1 MKIFVELRKRTYYRG
16 GYISTSLLVA
26 LDDISRVIEC
36 EDDRDLSNLVTKDGK
51 VHNLNERYM
60 DVVRKIKNAT
70 EESEEA

>member
-1 MKIFVELRKRTYYRG
+1 MKNFVELRKRTYYRG
-16 GYISTSLLVA
+16 GYISTSILVA
-26 LDDISRVIEC
+26 IDDISRVIEC

-51 VHNLNERYM
+51 VQTLNERYM

>member
-1 MKIFVELRKRTYYRG
+1 MKNFVELRKRTYYRG

-26 LDDISRVIEC
+26 LGDISRVFEC

>member
-1 MKIFVELRKRTYYRG
+1 MKNFVELRKRTYYRG

-60 DVVRKIKNAT
+60 DVARKIKNAT

>member
-1 MKIFVELRKRTYYRG
+1 MKNFVELRKRSYYRG
-16 GYISTSLLVA
+16 GYITTPMLVA
-26 LDDISRVIEC
+26 VDDISRVIEC
-36 EDDRDLSNLVTKDGK
+36 EDDRDFSNLVTKDGK

>member
-1 MKIFVELRKRTYYRG
+1 MKNFVELRKRTYYRG

-26 LDDISRVIEC
+26 LGDISRVIEC

-70 EESEEA
+70 EESEEV

>member
-1 MKIFVELRKRTYYRG
+1 MKNFVELRKRTYYRG

-26 LDDISRVIEC
+26 LGDISRVIEC
-36 EDDRDLSNLVTKDGK
+36 EDYRDLSNLVTKDGK
-51 VHNLNERYM
+51 VHTLNESYM